1 MRLKTVLVAGAL
13 LALAASSD
21 AWAQGRGRG
30 GFGRFGNNV
39 TYMGLLR
46 VDAIQEAVKVT
57 DDQDLKLDEARDE
70 LNEAAQAARGEGG
83 GFGNFQDLS
92 DEERE
97 QALARFREL
106 AAQRATAEKAKVAEI
121 LDEAQMKRLGEI
133 FIQVAGSD
141 ALSDADVAAALKI
154 TDDQKEKIQA
164 AQQEARTT
172 RFQELQDLEGEERTA
187 RLEEL
192 RKEADTKIVALLT
205 ADQQKQFEDMKGE
218 TLELSEED
226 LNRAR
231 RGGGRGFG
239 RGGGGGG
246 RGGRGG
252 RGGDN

>member
-1 MRLKTVLVAGAL
+1 MRLRTVLVTGAIV
-13 LALAASSD
+13 ALCASSD
-21 AWAQGRGRG
+21 AWAQRGGRG

-46 VDAIQEAVKVT
+46 VDAIQEAVKIT

-70 LNEAAQAARGEGG
+70 LNEAAQAARGQGG

-92 DEERE
+92 DEER
-97 QALARFREL
+97 
-106 AAQRATAEKAKVAEI
+106 AQRIAEFQQRAAERAKAEKAKVAEI

-141 ALSDADVAAALKI
+141 ALSDADVAAALKV

-187 RLEEL
+187 RSEEL
-192 RKEADTKIVALLT
+192 RQAADKTILALLT
-205 ADQQKQFEDMKGE
+205 ADQQKQFEGMKGE
-218 TLELSEED
+218 ALELSDDD
-226 LNRAR
+226 LRRAR
-231 RGGGRGFG
+231 RGGFGRG
-239 RGGGGGG
+239 GGGGGG

-252 RGGDN
+252 RGGQN